1 MCTRALVLVCCLA
14 LCAAEPYEQ
23 YMTQFTLRAP
33 TVSGDALLAAVA
45 ELLLVFN
52 HSGTFSV
59 LEVA

>member
-1 MCTRALVLVCCLA
+1 MCTRALVFVCCLA
-14 LCAAEPYEQ
+14 MCAAAPYEQ
-23 YMTQFTLRAP
+23 YMTQFTLREP
-33 TVSGDALLAAVA
+33 TVSGEALRAAIA